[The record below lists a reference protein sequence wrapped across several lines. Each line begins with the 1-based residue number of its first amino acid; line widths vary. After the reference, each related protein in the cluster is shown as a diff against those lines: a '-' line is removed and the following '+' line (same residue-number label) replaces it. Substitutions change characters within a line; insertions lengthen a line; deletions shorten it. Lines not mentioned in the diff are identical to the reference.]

1 MLSNAQEIQ
10 TRLERLGD
18 PEKAQIHQRFFKTGP
33 GEYGEGDVF
42 LGISVPETR
51 KLAREY
57 QTLSLPETI
66 KFLQSPL
73 HEARQLALFILVR
86 AYAKGD
92 AALQEQIYHLYLQNA
107 RFINNWDLVDVS
119 AEHIVGPWLRR
130 QSKAPLHILAASEL
144 VWERRIAIMATFH
157 YIKKGEFDPTLRI
170 AELLLAD
177 KHDLIHKATGWM
189 LREIGKRNLA
199 VEESFLKAH
208 YRQMPRTMLRYAI
221 EKFPEDLRQQY
232 LRGESA
238 LVSSKKEGSSNSEKQ
253 RDPDFINAEIA
264 MKRAAQKARKRAL
277 QAGIGVMVYRDGRII
292 EEKPDLEE

>member
-1 MLSNAQEIQ
+1 MKAQEIQ

-33 GEYGEGDVF
+33 GEYGAGDVF
-42 LGISVPETR
+42 LGIRVPETR
-51 KLAREY
+51 KLAGEY

-66 KFLQSPL
+66 KLLQSPL

-86 AYAKGD
+86 AYGKGD
-92 AALQEQIYHLYLQNA
+92 AALQEQIYHLYLQNT
-107 RFINNWDLVDVS
+107 RFINNWDLVDAS

-130 QSKAPLHILAASEL
+130 QSKAPLHSLAASEL

-238 LVSSKKEGSSNSEKQ
+238 PVSKPCLTSGNVVSKITQ
-253 RDPDFINAEIA
+253 RID
-264 MKRAAQKARKRAL
+264 
-277 QAGIGVMVYRDGRII
+277 
-292 EEKPDLEE
+292 